1 MNTINDIID
10 FVDGW
15 LESKGYTV
23 DEPLTDEQI
32 TEFVGECR
40 KMSGTSTI
48 NIL

>member
-32 TEFVGECR
+32 TD
-40 KMSGTSTI
+40 
-48 NIL
+48 L